1 MHFRTRNKII
11 QVIRTTYDADSKKGK
26 NEIVARMPAANPQIN
41 DAMIE
46 SLSSS
51 ELQEVEQWLEGRT
64 RLDSMQNELAAR
76 SLNETINKAAKWFA
90 ATSNK
95 EEAQTV
101 YAGINQAM
109 RGLKKAVAQ
118 AGSLDE

>member
-1 MHFRTRNKII
+1 MHFRTRNNVI

-26 NEIVARMPAANPQIN
+26 SQIVARMPAANPEIN

-51 ELQEVEQWLEGRT
+51 ELQEVEQWLESQA
-64 RLDSMQNELAAR
+64 RLNSMQNELAAKTL
-76 SLNETINKAAKWFA
+76 SETINNATKWFA

-101 YAGINQAM
+101 YAEINKAM
-109 RGLKKAVAQ
+109 RGLKKAIIQ
-118 AGSLDE
+118 AGSLEE